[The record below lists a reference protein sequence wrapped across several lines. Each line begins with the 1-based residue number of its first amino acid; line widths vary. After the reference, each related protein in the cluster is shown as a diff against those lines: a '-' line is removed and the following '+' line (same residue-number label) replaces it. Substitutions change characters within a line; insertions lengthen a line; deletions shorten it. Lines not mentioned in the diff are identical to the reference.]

1 MRKLSYL
8 LIIILLVS
16 GGMLIAFA
24 PDTLS
29 LLFVAIAESVVVLS
43 VIFGLAP
50 VISYTNG
57 LHNGMVTIQRIQAVQ
72 TSSAWYAMMQVERFF
87 RQKTLDGLFQ
97 EYREKLRTQNES
109 GQLFSDLDDFI
120 NEDVLALRS
129 WQTVMLQVPGTLT
142 GIGILGTFL
151 GLIMGI
157 GSISFSTVEAAL
169 FSVQSL
175 LNGIELAFYTS
186 ICGVILSILFNITY
200 RITWNMMLR
209 DLGLF
214 QEDFHKYVVP
224 PMEEQKRYRER
235 KDIVQITE
243 LLERLPRLVD
253 SYSAAR
259 GDAGV
264 SRENEQ
270 ILMPQILAGLQN
282 GEFIFY
288 LQPKYDLATRRI
300 IGAEALVRWQHK
312 KLGIVSPG
320 VFVPVLE
327 QNGYI
332 TKLDQFIWEE
342 VCKTIRRWIDNGL
355 RPVPISVNVTKTDVL
370 ALDIGGF
377 FKELLKK
384 YRIPPR
390 SLEIEIAQNAYTQA
404 RDTASE
410 AESILRQD
418 GLRVLVDGFAGDFL
432 SLDVGGSLNADALKL
447 DLRDEEAV
455 QGSVAGV
462 FEQARTLHIPVCV
475 EGIESMEQLTAMR
488 KYGATE
494 GQGYLF
500 SKPVSVEQFEEMM
513 KKEAELKPDGNVK
526 VPKRWFERT
535 SAQGAAD
542 TPSAYSG
549 TQSRE

>member
-8 LIIILLVS
+8 LIIVLLVS
-16 GGMLIAFA
+16 GGMLIAFS

-29 LLFVAIAESVVVLS
+29 LLFVAIAEGVVALS

-57 LHNGMVTIQRIQAVQ
+57 LHNGMIMIQRVQAVQ
-72 TSSAWYAMMQVERFF
+72 TSSAWYAMMQTERFF

-97 EYREKLRTQNES
+97 EYREKLRTQNET

-243 LLERLPRLVD
+243 LLERLPKLVD

-259 GDAGV
+259 EDSGV
-264 SRENEQ
+264 GRRNEQ
-270 ILMPQILAGLQN
+270 VLMPQILAGLHN

-342 VCKTIRRWIDNGL
+342 VCKTIRRWIDSGL

-390 SLEIEIAQNAYTQA
+390 SLEIEIAQNAYIQA

-418 GLRVLVDGFAGDFL
+418 GFRVLVDGFAGDFL
-432 SLDVGGSLNADALKL
+432 SLDVGGSMNADALKL
-447 DLRDEEAV
+447 DLRDEEAI

-462 FEQARTLHIPVCV
+462 FEQARALHIPVCV

-513 KKEAELKPDGNVK
+513 RNEAELKTGGDARASR
-526 VPKRWFERT
+526 RWFERAST
-535 SAQGAAD
+535 NGRGGAASD
-542 TPSAYSG
+542 DSG
-549 TQSRE
+549 MRSWG